1 MITSDRQG
9 FSSAV
14 VNLLRKSRSATC
26 LALSLFSLT
35 SFQLVSA
42 EETSLEGL
50 FERVKSGSTAEAER
64 NRQREQR
71 FASSAAEKA
80 EMLRDVQSKVR
91 QQEALKDRLKSEF
104 DANEDRLAEITTTLD
119 RRIGDLGELFGVF
132 RQTADDTQNL
142 LFDSLVTLEYP
153 DRRETI
159 EVLASSTE
167 VPTIPEMEELWALL
181 IQEIAY
187 SGEISRFESDIVAP
201 GGTVYSDSVVRVGMF
216 NAISRD
222 RYLNHLTEENTL
234 AELPRQPAGYARST
248 AADLAA
254 ASGETIAFAL
264 DPSRGALLGLL
275 VQSPSLIE
283 RIEQGKAVGY
293 VILFGLLVGLIL
305 VLERWMR
312 LAKLQSRM
320 DSQLEDLDSVSDDNP
335 LGRIIATYYEN
346 EHLEDLETIS
356 RKLETV
362 VIKDVAAVT
371 AGLPVIKILATVA
384 PLTGLLGTVVGMIE
398 TFQSITLFG
407 TGDPK
412 LMAGGI
418 SMALITTVLG
428 LVAAIPLLISHTFLS
443 AKAASLSKVI
453 AEQAAGMMAMKAE
466 RIATARL
473 ESK

>member
-1 MITSDRQG
+1 MINTMLKRSC
-9 FSSAV
+9 SAV
-14 VNLLRKSRSATC
+14 ARLFQNLRRVSC
-26 LALSLFSLT
+26 LGLSLAAIST
-35 SFQLVSA
+35 SQLAVA
-42 EETSLEGL
+42 EAVSLEGL
-50 FERVKSGSTAEAER
+50 FERVKSGSSAEAER
-64 NRQREQR
+64 NRERETR

-80 EMLRDVQSKVR
+80 AMLREVQTKVR
-91 QQEALKDRLKSEF
+91 QQEALKDRLKAEF
-104 DANEDRLAEITTTLD
+104 DSNEDRLVEITTTLE

-153 DRRETI
+153 ERREKI
-159 EVLASSTE
+159 EILASSTE
-167 VPTIPEMEELWALL
+167 VPTIPEMQELWTLL

-187 SGEISRFESDIVAP
+187 SGEISRFESNIVAP
-201 GGTVYSDSVVRVGMF
+201 GGTIYSDSVVRVGMF
-216 NAISRD
+216 NAISGD
-222 RYLNHLTEENTL
+222 RYLNHLTEENIL
-234 AELPRQPAGYARST
+234 AELPRQPAGFARAT
-248 AADLAA
+248 AADLAD
-254 ASGETIAFAL
+254 ASGQTIAFAL

-275 VQSPSLIE
+275 VQSPSLLE

-293 VILFGLLVGLIL
+293 VILFGLLVGLVL
-305 VLERWMR
+305 VLERWAR
-312 LAKLQSRM
+312 LTKLQGRINK
-320 DSQLEDLDSVSDDNP
+320 QLKDLDSVSDDNP
-335 LGRIIATYYEN
+335 LGRIVATYYEN
-346 EHLEDLETIS
+346 QHLDDLETIS
-356 RKLETV
+356 RKLETI

-384 PLTGLLGTVVGMIE
+384 PLTGLLGTVIGMIE

-466 RIATARL
+466 QIAVAKL
-473 ESK
+473 EKG

>member
-1 MITSDRQG
+1 MNNFNNSVSDSLIRKMFQSACKYIG
-9 FSSAV
+9 GALMFVVLVFSQPVA
-14 VNLLRKSRSATC
+14 
-26 LALSLFSLT
+26 
-35 SFQLVSA
+35 A
-42 EETSLEGL
+42 EDASLEGL
-50 FERVKSGSTAEAER
+50 FERVKSGSSAEAER
-64 NRQREQR
+64 NQQREAR
-71 FASSAAEKA
+71 FSSSAAEKSA
-80 EMLRDVQSKVR
+80 MLREVQANVR
-91 QQEALKDRLKSEF
+91 QQEALKDRLKTQF
-104 DANEDRLAEITTTLD
+104 DSNEDRLIEITTILD
-119 RRIGDLGELFGVF
+119 RRVGDLGELFGVF

-153 DRRETI
+153 ERREKI
-159 EVLASSTE
+159 EVLANSTE
-167 VPTIPEMEELWALL
+167 VPTIPEMRELWTLL

-187 SGEISRFESDIVAP
+187 SGEISRFESDVVAP
-201 GGTVYSDSVVRVGMF
+201 GGTIYSDSVVRVGMF
-216 NAISRD
+216 NAISGD
-222 RYLNHLTEENTL
+222 RYLNHLTEENIL
-234 AELPRQPAGYARST
+234 AELPRQPAAFARST
-248 AADLAA
+248 AADLTA

-275 VQSPSLIE
+275 VQSPSLME
-283 RIEQGKAVGY
+283 RIEQGKVVGY

-305 VLERWMR
+305 VLERGAR
-312 LAKLQSRM
+312 LTKLQSRI
-320 DSQLEDLDSVSDDNP
+320 DKQLKDLDSASDDNP

-346 EHLEDLETIS
+346 QHLDDLETIS

-371 AGLPVIKILATVA
+371 AGLPIIKILATVA

-443 AKAASLSKVI
+443 AKATSLSKVI

-466 RIATARL
+466 QIAIARL
-473 ESK
+473 ENG

>member
-1 MITSDRQG
+1 MITSYRQG

-14 VNLLRKSRSATC
+14 VKLLRKSRSATC
-26 LALSLFSLT
+26 LALSLFSLS

-80 EMLRDVQSKVR
+80 EMLRDVRSKVR

-187 SGEISRFESDIVAP
+187 SGEISTFESDIVAP
-201 GGTVYSDSVVRVGMF
+201 GGKMYSDRS
-216 NAISRD
+216 
-222 RYLNHLTEENTL
+222 
-234 AELPRQPAGYARST
+234 PRESDGSSE
-248 AADLAA
+248 
-254 ASGETIAFAL
+254 ASSE
-264 DPSRGALLGLL
+264 
-275 VQSPSLIE
+275 
-283 RIEQGKAVGY
+283 AVGY
-293 VILFGLLVGLIL
+293 DI
-305 VLERWMR
+305 
-312 LAKLQSRM
+312 
-320 DSQLEDLDSVSDDNP
+320 
-335 LGRIIATYYEN
+335 
-346 EHLEDLETIS
+346 
-356 RKLETV
+356 
-362 VIKDVAAVT
+362 
-371 AGLPVIKILATVA
+371 
-384 PLTGLLGTVVGMIE
+384 
-398 TFQSITLFG
+398 
-407 TGDPK
+407 
-412 LMAGGI
+412 
-418 SMALITTVLG
+418 
-428 LVAAIPLLISHTFLS
+428 
-443 AKAASLSKVI
+443 
-453 AEQAAGMMAMKAE
+453 
-466 RIATARL
+466 
-473 ESK
+473 

>member
-1 MITSDRQG
+1 
-9 FSSAV
+9 
-14 VNLLRKSRSATC
+14 
-26 LALSLFSLT
+26 
-35 SFQLVSA
+35 
-42 EETSLEGL
+42 
-50 FERVKSGSTAEAER
+50 
-64 NRQREQR
+64 
-71 FASSAAEKA
+71 
-80 EMLRDVQSKVR
+80 
-91 QQEALKDRLKSEF
+91 
-104 DANEDRLAEITTTLD
+104 
-119 RRIGDLGELFGVF
+119 
-132 RQTADDTQNL
+132 
-142 LFDSLVTLEYP
+142 
-153 DRRETI
+153 
-159 EVLASSTE
+159 
-167 VPTIPEMEELWALL
+167 
-181 IQEIAY
+181 
-187 SGEISRFESDIVAP
+187 
-201 GGTVYSDSVVRVGMF
+201 
-216 NAISRD
+216 
-222 RYLNHLTEENTL
+222 
-234 AELPRQPAGYARST
+234 
-248 AADLAA
+248 
-254 ASGETIAFAL
+254 
-264 DPSRGALLGLL
+264 
-275 VQSPSLIE
+275 
-283 RIEQGKAVGY
+283 
-293 VILFGLLVGLIL
+293 
-305 VLERWMR
+305 MR

-473 ESK
+473 EST